1 MVASAPDA
9 VAYNPDNHS
18 TVALAMETMYG
29 YTAYFADN
37 DPRSAMYQQ
46 HSSTTWKETRA

>member
-1 MVASAPDA
+1 MVASASDA
-9 VAYNPDNHS
+9 ANYTPLKSS

-37 DPRSAMYQQ
+37 DPRYYFL
-46 HSSTTWKETRA
+46 